1 VNVEAL
7 YKHRLNL
14 CEIHDDETKVEAALG
29 LGNIEEVISM
39 GYDELSLIPRYVD
52 GKMWEN

>member
-1 VNVEAL
+1 MNVEAL